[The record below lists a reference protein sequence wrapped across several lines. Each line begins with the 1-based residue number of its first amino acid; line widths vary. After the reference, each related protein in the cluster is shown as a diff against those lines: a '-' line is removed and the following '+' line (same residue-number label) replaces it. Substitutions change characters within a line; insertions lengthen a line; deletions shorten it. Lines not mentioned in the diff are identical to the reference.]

1 MTGKKLI
8 VPFIEGLENMDYESL
23 ELSLE
28 QNGSKSSISNVNWP
42 EAFPYQPDCFFST
55 GFSRTHFA
63 VSFHVRGLDLR
74 AVSLE
79 DDGNI
84 WEDSCCEFFVEN
96 PEGGTYYNFEINCIG
111 ALLNGVG
118 PGRENRVRREKDIL
132 NKIIRFSTLEPRK
145 YEEDGKIFNWGVAM
159 VIPLSLIGT
168 EAGKMPSS
176 LKANFYKCGDKTA
189 HPHFL
194 SWNPVLCPQPDF
206 HRPEYFG
213 ELIFSKTGKA

>member
-1 MTGKKLI
+1 ML
-8 VPFIEGLENMDYESL
+8 VPFIEGLENMDYEAL
-23 ELSLE
+23 ELALE
-28 QNGSKSSISNVNWP
+28 TQGAKDSIANVNWP
-42 EAFPYQPDCFFST
+42 GDFPYKPDCCFSVAIS
-55 GFSRTHFA
+55 GSHFA

-74 AVSLE
+74 AASLE

-96 PEGGTYYNFEINCIG
+96 PGTGTYCNFEINCIG

-118 PGRENRVRREKDIL
+118 AGREGRIRRGKEELK
-132 NKIIRFSTLEPRK
+132 NIIRFSTLEPKK
-145 YEEDGKIFNWGVAM
+145 YDEAGRIFNWGVAM
-159 VIPLSLIGT
+159 LIPFEMIGI
-168 EAGKMPSS
+168 EAGSLPKS

-194 SWNPVLCPQPDF
+194 SWNPVLCPSPDF

-213 ELIFSKTGKA
+213 ELILA